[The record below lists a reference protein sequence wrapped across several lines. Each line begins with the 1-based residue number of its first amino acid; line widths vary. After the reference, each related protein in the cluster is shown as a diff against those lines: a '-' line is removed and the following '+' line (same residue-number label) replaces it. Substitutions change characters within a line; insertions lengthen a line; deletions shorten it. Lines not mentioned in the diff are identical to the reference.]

1 MAVSLSHKYKR
12 MKTQLRQSI
21 ALFAILFCTVNVL
34 FAQNGIIKGK
44 VIDLQNSETVIG
56 ANLNIQGTSN
66 YATTNIDGIFE
77 FKNVAPGSYKISISY
92 VGYQPLLVE
101 AAVNSEK
108 ETFLEISLSPES
120 NQIDAVVI
128 TGRVNKQ
135 GEKALI
141 AERKNATIVVQKIGA
156 QELDR
161 KGVSNVGEGLTKVS
175 GVSMVGDKT
184 LFVRGLG
191 DRYNN
196 ATLNGLPIPS
206 TNPDVKVIPLDI
218 FPTSIVE
225 NIAVVKSYTSQ
236 FYGDFS
242 GGNID
247 IVTKSYPLE
256 PFFKVGFT
264 TGFNS
269 ISTGKD
275 FLQSPNSNR
284 GFFGFDKSKRS
295 LPENVANT
303 PVYNSYENGNKDPFK
318 VNWSPQASVAPLN
331 RGVSLSTGNR
341 FQFEGGQRLGFLLNL
356 AHKGGYSIE
365 DGISA
370 LYNAQQSPRYH
381 YETESFSF
389 KTNTSGL
396 ASVSF
401 GPNEHSNYT
410 FTALAVNQSNDEI
423 SNNFGEQSD
432 LGTLFGQRNTL
443 TQNTLLS
450 GQLSSNFDF
459 SERTTLKWALGYT
472 KTIGSTP
479 DRTQNTFLVN
489 NNQYTFLKNSV
500 SDNHRFFA
508 KLNDN
513 EASGKIEMDFKAAN
527 ESSVLKS
534 YQVGVD
540 GRYKSRTFDS
550 RQFDTRIEISDN
562 VDPENVGSILTDS
575 NLGDGSKSGQWYYQ
589 EGYYGPNNYRADLAI
604 AAPYV
609 NFNFNW
615 NERWNLVAGLR
626 VEASVQNTDYKKGS
640 DASDLPFRRNTLE
653 NVDFLPGATLKYLL
667 NEKSNVLIAASRT
680 VSRPLFT
687 EVAPFRYNNA
697 SATAEKQGNPGLINT
712 SNYNLDLKY
721 EIYPNAGELM
731 AVSLFG
737 KYLKD
742 PIEMMQVATS
752 DAMFSYINTDQAIL
766 AGIELELNRNLGSL
780 FQSESSALSRMSVG
794 FNGSLLYNK
803 IKLSEKRIIEN
814 RELGVPVAPTNRV
827 RPLYGASPYL
837 VNFDY
842 SYKADWG
849 KSSNTIFTVAYGVF
863 GKRLFIAGSEQ
874 AGDIYELPVN
884 TLDANFNTMLNKHI
898 GFDLSFSNLLNPDV
912 LFKQEF
918 SDNNLEFSRFRKG
931 VSVGASLSYKF

>member
-1 MAVSLSHKYKR
+1 
-12 MKTQLRQSI
+12 MKTQLIRSI
-21 ALFAILFCTVNVL
+21 ATIAILFCTVGLL
-34 FAQNGIIKGK
+34 FAQNGTIKGK
-44 VIDLQNSETVIG
+44 VVDQNNSETIIG
-56 ANLNIQGTSN
+56 ANVNIQGTSS

-77 FKNVAPGSYKISISY
+77 FKNVAPGTHRVSISY
-92 VGYQPLLVE
+92 IGYVPIVIDAPVE
-101 AAVNSEK
+101 PGNDVV
-108 ETFLEISLSPES
+108 LDISLTPES
-120 NQIDAVVI
+120 TQIDAVVI

-135 GEKALI
+135 NEQALI

-161 KGVSNVGEGLTKVS
+161 KGVSNVSEGLTKVS

-247 IVTKSYPLE
+247 IVTRSYPSQ
-256 PFFKVGFT
+256 PFLKIALS

-275 FLQSPNSNR
+275 FLLSPNSNR
-284 GFFGFDKSKRS
+284 GFFGFDKNKRA
-295 LPENVANT
+295 LPENVANS

-331 RGVSLSTGNR
+331 RGISLSTGNR
-341 FQFEGGQRLGFLLNL
+341 FDFKGGQRLGFLLNM

-396 ASVSF
+396 ASVSY
-401 GPNEHSNYT
+401 GPNSRSNYT
-410 FTALAVNQSNDEI
+410 LTALAVNQSNDEI

-443 TQNTLLS
+443 TQNTLLAA
-450 GQLSSNFDF
+450 QLSSNYDF
-459 SERTTLKWALGYT
+459 SDRSKLKWAVGYT

-479 DRTQNTFLVN
+479 DRTQNTFSVN
-489 NNQYTFLKNSV
+489 NNQYTFLRNSD

-508 KLNDN
+508 KLNDY
-513 EASGKIEMDFKAAN
+513 EASGKVEMDFKPAN
-527 ESSVLKS
+527 ESAILKS
-534 YQVGVD
+534 YQAGID
-540 GRYKSRTFDS
+540 GRYKSRAFDS
-550 RQFDTRIEISDN
+550 RQFDVKIAIPGAVN
-562 VDPENVGSILTDS
+562 PEDVGSVLTDS
-575 NLGDGSKSGQWYYQ
+575 NLGDGSQSGQWYYQ

-615 NERWNLVAGLR
+615 NDRWNLVAGLR
-626 VEASVQNTDYKKGS
+626 AEISSQNTDYKKGS
-640 DASDLPFRRNTLE
+640 DASDLPFRRNTLKG
-653 NVDFLPGATLKYLL
+653 VDFLPGATLKYLL
-667 NEKSNVLIAASRT
+667 TEKSNLLLAASRT
-680 VSRPLFT
+680 ISRPLFT

-697 SATAEKQGNPGLINT
+697 AATAERQGNPGLINT

-721 EIYPNAGELM
+721 EIYPNSGELM

-752 DAMFSYINTDQAIL
+752 DAMFSYINTDQAVL

-780 FQSESSALSRMSVG
+780 FQTESNSLRKMSIG

-803 IKLSEKRIIEN
+803 IKLSEKRVIEN

-837 VNFDY
+837 INFDY

-849 KSSNTIFTVAYGVF
+849 KSSNTVFTLGYNVY
-863 GKRLFIAGSEQ
+863 GKRLFIAGSEK

-884 TLDANFNTMLNKHI
+884 TLDLNMNTMLNKNI
-898 GFDLSFSNLLNPDV
+898 GLDLSFSNLLNPAV
-912 LFKQEF
+912 VFEQEF
-918 SDNNLEFSRFRKG
+918 SNSNLEFSRFKKG
-931 VSVGASLSYKF
+931 ISIGASLSYKF

>member
-1 MAVSLSHKYKR
+1 
-12 MKTQLRQSI
+12 MKTQLIKSI
-21 ALFAILFCTVNVL
+21 ALFAIFFCISNAL
-34 FAQNGIIKGK
+34 FAQNGTIRGK
-44 VIDLQNSETVIG
+44 VIDQNNLESIIG
-56 ANLNIQGTSN
+56 GNVNILETSN
-66 YATTNIDGIFE
+66 YAATNVDGIFE
-77 FKNVAPGSYKISISY
+77 FKDIAPGSYKINISY
-92 VGYQPLLVE
+92 VGYQPLTVE
-101 AAVNSEK
+101 VGVVAGK
-108 ETFLEISLSPES
+108 ESFIELQLAPEA
-120 NQIDAVVI
+120 NQMEAVVV
-128 TGRVNKQ
+128 TGRANKR
-135 GEKALI
+135 GEVALLS
-141 AERKNATIVVQKIGA
+141 ERKNATIVVQKIGA

-161 KGVSNVGEGLTKVS
+161 KGISNVSEGLTKVS

-218 FPTSIVE
+218 FPTSVVE

-247 IVTKSYPLE
+247 IVTKTYPSQ
-256 PFFKVGFT
+256 PFLKVGFS

-269 ISTGKD
+269 LSTGKD

-284 GFFGFDKSKRS
+284 GFLGFDKNKRS
-295 LPENVANT
+295 LPQNVANA
-303 PVYNSYENGNKDPFK
+303 PFYNSYENGNRDPFK
-318 VNWSPQASVAPLN
+318 VNWSPQSTVAPLN
-331 RGVSLSTGNR
+331 RGVSVSTGNR
-341 FQFEGGQRLGFLLNL
+341 FDFQGGQRLGFLLNL
-356 AHKGGYSIE
+356 SHKAGYSIE
-365 DGISA
+365 DGLSA
-370 LYNAQQSPRYH
+370 LYNAQQSPRYR

-396 ASVSF
+396 ASVSY
-401 GPNEHSNYT
+401 GPNAHSNYT

-423 SNNFGEQSD
+423 SNNFGVQSD

-459 SERTTLKWALGYT
+459 SDQRKLKWAVGYT

-479 DRTQNTFLVN
+479 DRTQNTFSVN
-489 NNQYTFLKNSV
+489 NGQYSFLTNSV

-508 KLNDN
+508 RLNDQ
-513 EASGKIEMDFKAAN
+513 EASGKVEMDFKP
-527 ESSVLKS
+527 SSDSAVLKS
-534 YQVGVD
+534 FQVGVD
-540 GRYKSRTFDS
+540 GRYKSRIFDS
-550 RQFDTRIEISDN
+550 RQFDAKIGITGN
-562 VDPENVGSILTDS
+562 VDPENVGDILSDS
-575 NLGDGSKSGQWYYQ
+575 NLGDGSQSGQWYYQ
-589 EGYYGPNNYRADLAI
+589 EGYYGPNNYRANLAI

-615 NERWNLVAGLR
+615 SDRWNLVAGLR
-626 VEASVQNTDYKKGS
+626 VEASVQNTDYKTGS

-653 NVDFLPGATLKYLL
+653 NIDFLPGATLKYLL
-667 NEKSNVLIAASRT
+667 TDKSNLLLAASRT
-680 VSRPLFT
+680 ISRPLFT

-721 EIYPNAGELM
+721 EIYPNVGELM

-737 KYLKD
+737 KFLKD
-742 PIEMMQVATS
+742 PIEMMQVASS
-752 DAMFSYINTDQAIL
+752 DAMFSYINTDQAVL
-766 AGIELELNRNLGSL
+766 AGIEVELNRNLGSL
-780 FQSESSALSRMSVG
+780 FQSASKPLSKMSIG

-803 IKLSEKRIIEN
+803 IKLSENRIIEN
-814 RELGVPVAPTNRV
+814 RELGVPVAPTSRS

-837 VNFDY
+837 INFDY

-849 KSSNTIFTVAYGVF
+849 KNANTTFTMAYNVF

-874 AGDIYELPVN
+874 AGDIYELPAH
-884 TLDANFNTMLNKHI
+884 TLDVNFNTMINKNI
-898 GFDLSFSNLLNPDV
+898 GFDLSISNLLNPAL
-912 LFKQEF
+912 LFEQEF
-918 SDNNLEFSRFRKG
+918 LSNNLEFSRFRKG
-931 VSVGASLSYKF
+931 VTVGASLSYTF